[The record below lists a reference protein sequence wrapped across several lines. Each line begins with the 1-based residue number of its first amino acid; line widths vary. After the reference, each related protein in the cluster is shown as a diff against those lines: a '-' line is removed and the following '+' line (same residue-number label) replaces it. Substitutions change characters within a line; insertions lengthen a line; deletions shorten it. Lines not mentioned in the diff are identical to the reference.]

1 MHTWPARHP
10 LADLLFVHGARPRS
24 ARFERLA
31 HALTARRIN
40 VSGVQPRGRGPV
52 TLHGL
57 AEALGVL
64 SDRAR
69 LPLILGGYSL
79 GGTAAALA
87 ACADDNRLAGLLLVA
102 TPITARPLEPG
113 GLDLGDLDAGR
124 RRAQSER
131 VAPRTPR
138 SAWDLLADRFPVLG
152 LPVMFV
158 HGMGDT
164 IVPARENHAWAA
176 RLKHADFIG
185 FHGARHDVL
194 NAPGHRRVAT
204 TIADFVLAAALD
216 AAA

>member
-1 MHTWPARHP
+1 M
-10 LADLLFVHGARPRS
+10 
-24 ARFERLA
+24 
-31 HALTARRIN
+31 
-40 VSGVQPRGRGPV
+40 
-52 TLHGL
+52 
-57 AEALGVL
+57 

-69 LPLILGGYSL
+69 LPLVLGGHSL

-87 ACADDNRLAGLLLVA
+87 ACAHDGRFAGLLLAA
-102 TPITARPLEPG
+102 TPITARQLEPV
-113 GLDLGDLDAGR
+113 GLDLGDLDAER
-124 RRAQSER
+124 RRTPSER
-131 VAPRTPR
+131 VDPQALR
-138 SAWDLLADRFPVLG
+138 SAWDLLADRFPVLS

-164 IVPARENHAWAA
+164 IVPARENHTWAA

-216 AAA
+216 AARPAST